1 MVIVVTVSDNG
12 GFVNV
17 PFLCCFSVGVCARD
31 SELVLIDGARQEEA
45 LRDLFGTQLLIAVVR
60 TPHTSSHTHT
70 LSLSY
75 SIWLSACMFNCVF

>member
-45 LRDLFGTQLLIAVVR
+45 LGDLFGTQLLIAVVR
-60 TPHTSSHTHT
+60 TPHTSSHT
-70 LSLSY
+70 LSLSFLFY
-75 SIWLSACMFNCVF
+75 LALCMHV